1 MATSNQNMLERSYK
15 SVFVGNIPYDASEE
29 SLKELFSQ
37 VGPVASVR
45 MVFDRET
52 GKPKGYGFCEFLDK
66 ETAMSA
72 QRNLNG
78 IEFLG
83 RQLRVDAAV
92 GERSKEELQ
101 QLRTTF
107 TDKEDEVFA
116 ICLYTARF
124 FLSSAIIQ
132 SPYGPDQVPDKAP
145 QEVTRMVMQLPPE
158 QMYELLKQVKVC
170 IETNVTEARN
180 MLLQNPQLAFAFL
193 QVLLCVRHLDLQ
205 EALNIISSQPKATTS
220 QVMDTAPPNPVGKV
234 PLLPTSFVSPAPMVA
249 DNVRNFEAPQ
259 SQAIQVRQATDV
271 SVPQAVRTPLLGEG
285 ANPYATPFQT
295 AVPSVWPVNRPQPVL
310 QTAPPAPPMDPEKS
324 ALIAQLMQLTDE
336 QISALPPD
344 QRQTITLL
352 RQQFRGV
359 GHV

>member
-1 MATSNQNMLERSYK
+1 MAASNQNMLERSYK

-101 QLRTTF
+101 R
-107 TDKEDEVFA
+107 
-116 ICLYTARF
+116 I
-124 FLSSAIIQ
+124 SAVLQ

-158 QMYELLKQVKVC
+158 QMYELLKQVC

-220 QVMDTAPPNPVGKV
+220 QVY
-234 PLLPTSFVSPAPMVA
+234 F
-249 DNVRNFEAPQ
+249 NVVV
-259 SQAIQVRQATDV
+259 I
-271 SVPQAVRTPLLGEG
+271 SVC
-285 ANPYATPFQT
+285 PYCCF
-295 AVPSVWPVNRPQPVL
+295 
-310 QTAPPAPPMDPEKS
+310 S

-344 QRQTITLL
+344 QRQTVTLL

>member
-1 MATSNQNMLERSYK
+1 MATGNQNMVERSYK

-29 SLKELFSQ
+29 SLRELFSQ

-45 MVFDRET
+45 LVFDRET

-78 IEFLG
+78 IEFHG

-107 TDKEDEVFA
+107 TDKEDEQ
-116 ICLYTARF
+116 L
-124 FLSSAIIQ
+124 Q
-132 SPYGPDQVPDKAP
+132 SPYGPEQDPEKAP
-145 QEVTRMVMQLPPE
+145 HEVTRMVMQLPPE
-158 QMYELLKQVKVC
+158 QMFELLKQVKVC
-170 IETNVTEARN
+170 IETNVSEARN

-193 QVLLCVRHLDLQ
+193 QVLICVRHLDLQ
-205 EALNIISSQPKATTS
+205 DALNIISLQPVATMPQTTE
-220 QVMDTAPPNPVGKV
+220 VPVTHPTGKV
-234 PLLPTSFVSPAPMVA
+234 PLLPTTFLPQPVGMVP
-249 DNVRNFEAPQ
+249 DNVRNLEATQTAIPAN
-259 SQAIQVRQATDV
+259 QAPELPVTQPVRA
-271 SVPQAVRTPLLGEG
+271 PLLGTVASPYG
-285 ANPYATPFQT
+285 AQFQT
-295 AVPSVWPVNRPQPVL
+295 TVPPGWPISRPQPTIQAV
-310 QTAPPAPPMDPEKS
+310 PPAMDPEKS

-344 QRQTITLL
+344 QRQTVTLL

-359 GHV
+359 AHM